1 MRRGVIPQISSDKRR
16 NDMESM
22 KYSDT
27 EFVVS
32 LDSKQVVAEVHANA
46 VDFPKR
52 TVREH
57 IEYALDHPI
66 GAGPIAEVV
75 ESGDKVCIII
85 SDITRRW
92 QQPSAYLPILV
103 ERLNRAGI
111 PDEDILILCATG
123 THRKQTEEEHIS
135 LVGEELYRRI
145 RFIDHQCDD
154 KEHLTYM
161 GTSSRG
167 TPVWLDSYAI
177 ACDKIIL
184 TGGVVY
190 HFLAGFG
197 GGRKSIV
204 PGIAGRETINTNHN
218 NALNTG
224 LGSGSNPRVCNGNMT
239 EDNPFHSDLME
250 CATFAKPAYLLNVI
264 VDDNYQIVGAF
275 AGDWREAHAAATKAV
290 EQLDGVS
297 VPRRAP
303 LVIAS
308 AGGYPK
314 DINLYQTSK
323 TLSNALAAVAP
334 GGTIILLSQCRE
346 GFGDSDCENQ
356 ICGYDTMEEREKA
369 LRADFSIGGFVGFL
383 FAETAENYHLIL
395 VTDIADE
402 CFARTKIQV
411 ARTLDEAVAL
421 AAQCNGGSLDG
432 VEAILMPHGGSTF
445 PLPQTEAPC

>member
-1 MRRGVIPQISSDKRR
+1 
-16 NDMESM
+16 M
-22 KYSDT
+22 KYSNT

-32 LDSKQVVAEVHANA
+32 LDPQQVVAEVHANA
-46 VDFPKR
+46 VDLPKR

-66 GAGPIAEVV
+66 GTGPIEEVV
-75 ESGDKVCIII
+75 QQGDKVCIII

-92 QQPSAYLPILV
+92 QQPSTYLPVLV

-154 KEHLTYM
+154 KEHLTYV
-161 GTSSRG
+161 GTTSRG
-167 TPVWLDSYAI
+167 TPVWLNSYAM

-218 NALNTG
+218 NALNKG
-224 LGSGSNPRVCNGNMT
+224 LGSGSNPRVCNGNMK

-250 CATFAKPAYLLNVI
+250 CAAFARPSYLLNVI
-264 VDDNYQIVGAF
+264 VDDSYQIVGAF
-275 AGDWREAHAAATKAV
+275 AGDWREAYAAAAKVV
-290 EQLDGVS
+290 EQLDGVLVS
-297 VPRRAP
+297 RRAP

-334 GGTIILLSQCRE
+334 GGTMILLSQCRE
-346 GFGDSDCENQ
+346 GFGDPDCEAQ

-395 VTDIADE
+395 VTDIPGE
-402 CFARTKIQV
+402 RFGRTKIQV
-411 ARTLDEAVAL
+411 ARTLDGALAL

-432 VEAILMPHGGSTF
+432 VETILMPHGGSTF
-445 PLPQTEAPC
+445 PLPQA

>member
-1 MRRGVIPQISSDKRR
+1 
-16 NDMESM
+16 MEKM

-27 EFVVS
+27 EFSVS
-32 LDSKQVVAEVHANA
+32 LDPRQVVSEVHANT
-46 VDFPKR
+46 VELPKR

-66 GAGPIAEVV
+66 GAGPIEEVV
-75 ESGDKVCIII
+75 RAGDKVCIII
-85 SDITRRW
+85 SDVTRRW
-92 QQPSAYLPILV
+92 QQPSTYLPVLV

-123 THRKQTEEEHIS
+123 THRRQTEEEHIS

-145 RFIDHQCDD
+145 RFMDHQCDD

-167 TPVWLDSYAI
+167 TPVWLNSYAM
-177 ACDKIIL
+177 ACDKLIL

-197 GGRKSIV
+197 GGRKSVV

-218 NALNTG
+218 NALNHG
-224 LGSGSNPRVCNGNMT
+224 LGSGSNPRVCNGNMG

-250 CATFAKPAYLLNVI
+250 CASFAKPAYLLNVF

-275 AGDWREAHAAATKAV
+275 AGDWQKAHEAAAKAV
-290 EQLDGVS
+290 EQLDGV
-297 VPRRAP
+297 PIPHRTP

-334 GGTIILLSQCRE
+334 GGTMILLSQCRE
-346 GFGDSDCENQ
+346 GFGDPDCEAQ
-356 ICGYDTMEEREKA
+356 ICAYDTMEKREKA

-383 FAETAENYHLIL
+383 FAEASENYNLIL
-395 VTDIADE
+395 VTDIPGE
-402 CFARTKIQV
+402 RFEHTKIQV
-411 ARTLDEAVAL
+411 AQTLDEALAL
-421 AAQCNGGSLDG
+421 AANCNDGTLDG
-432 VEAILMPHGGSTF
+432 VETTLMPHGGSTF
-445 PLPQTEAPC
+445 PLPQA

>member
-1 MRRGVIPQISSDKRR
+1 
-16 NDMESM
+16 MEKM

-27 EFVVS
+27 EFSVS
-32 LDSKQVVAEVHANA
+32 LDPRQVVSEVHANT
-46 VDFPKR
+46 VELPKR

-66 GAGPIAEVV
+66 GAGPIEEAVRA
-75 ESGDKVCIII
+75 GDKVCIII
-85 SDITRRW
+85 SDVTRRW
-92 QQPSAYLPILV
+92 QQPSTYLPILV

-123 THRKQTEEEHIS
+123 THRRQTEEEHIS

-145 RFIDHQCDD
+145 RFMDHQCDD

-167 TPVWLDSYAI
+167 TPVWLNSYAM
-177 ACDKIIL
+177 ACDKLIL

-197 GGRKSIV
+197 GGRKSVV

-218 NALNTG
+218 NALNHG
-224 LGSGSNPRVCNGNMT
+224 LGSGSNPRVCNGNMG

-250 CATFAKPAYLLNVI
+250 CASFAKPAYLLNVF

-275 AGDWREAHAAATKAV
+275 AGDWQKAHEAAARTV
-290 EQLDGVS
+290 EQLDGV
-297 VPRRAP
+297 PIPHRTP

-334 GGTIILLSQCRE
+334 GGTMILLSQCRE
-346 GFGDSDCENQ
+346 GFGDPDCEAQ
-356 ICGYDTMEEREKA
+356 ICAYDTMEEREKA

-383 FAETAENYHLIL
+383 FAEASENYNLIL
-395 VTDIADE
+395 VTDIPGE
-402 CFARTKIQV
+402 RFEHTKIQV
-411 ARTLDEAVAL
+411 AKTLDEALAL
-421 AAQCNGGSLDG
+421 AANCNGGTLDG
-432 VEAILMPHGGSTF
+432 VETTLMPHGGSTF
-445 PLPQTEAPC
+445 PLPQA

>member
-1 MRRGVIPQISSDKRR
+1 
-16 NDMESM
+16 MENM

-27 EFVVS
+27 EFSVS
-32 LDSKQVVAEVHANA
+32 LDPRQVVSEVHANM
-46 VDFPKR
+46 VELPKR

-66 GAGPIAEVV
+66 GAGPIEEVV
-75 ESGDKVCIII
+75 RAGDKVCIII
-85 SDITRRW
+85 SDVTRRW
-92 QQPSAYLPILV
+92 QQPSTYLPILV

-123 THRKQTEEEHIS
+123 THRRQTEEEHIS

-145 RFIDHQCDD
+145 RFMDHQCDD

-167 TPVWLDSYAI
+167 TPVWLNSYAM
-177 ACDKIIL
+177 ACDKLIL

-197 GGRKSIV
+197 GGRKSVV

-218 NALNTG
+218 NALNHG
-224 LGSGSNPRVCNGNMT
+224 LGSGSNPRVCNGNMG

-250 CATFAKPAYLLNVI
+250 CASFAKPAYLLNVF

-275 AGDWREAHAAATKAV
+275 AGDWQKAHEAAARAV
-290 EQLDGVS
+290 EQLDGV
-297 VPRRAP
+297 PIPHRTP

-334 GGTIILLSQCRE
+334 GGTMILLSQCRE
-346 GFGDSDCENQ
+346 GFGDPDCEAQ
-356 ICGYDTMEEREKA
+356 ICAYDTMEEREKA

-383 FAETAENYHLIL
+383 FAEASENYNLIL
-395 VTDIADE
+395 VTDIPGE
-402 CFARTKIQV
+402 RFEHTKIQV
-411 ARTLDEAVAL
+411 AKTLDEALAL
-421 AAQCNGGSLDG
+421 AANCNGGTLDG
-432 VEAILMPHGGSTF
+432 VETTLMPHGGSTF
-445 PLPQTEAPC
+445 PLPQA

>member
-1 MRRGVIPQISSDKRR
+1 
-16 NDMESM
+16 MESM

-27 EFVVS
+27 EFAVS
-32 LDSKQVVAEVHANA
+32 LDPGQVVAEVHANA
-46 VDFPKR
+46 VNLPKR

-66 GAGPIAEVV
+66 GAGPIEEAVKPGE
-75 ESGDKVCIII
+75 KVCIII
-85 SDITRRW
+85 SDTTRRW
-92 QQPSAYLPILV
+92 QQPSTYLPVLV
-103 ERLNRAGI
+103 ERLNKAGI
-111 PDEDILILCATG
+111 PDEDMLILCATG

-135 LVGEELYRRI
+135 LVGEDLYRRI

-161 GTSSRG
+161 GTTSRG
-167 TPVWLDSYAI
+167 TPVWLDSYAM

-218 NALNTG
+218 NALNKG
-224 LGSGSNPRVCNGNMT
+224 LGSGSNPRACNGNMT
-239 EDNPFHSDLME
+239 DSNPFHSDLME
-250 CATFAKPAYLLNVI
+250 CAAFAKPAYLLNVV

-275 AGDWREAHAAATKAV
+275 VGDWRAAHAAATKLV
-290 EQLDGVS
+290 QQLDGVPI
-297 VPRRAP
+297 PRRTQ

-334 GGTIILLSQCRE
+334 GGTMILLSECRE
-346 GFGDSDCENQ
+346 GFGDPDCEAQ
-356 ICGYDTMEEREKA
+356 ICNYDTMADREKD
-369 LRADFSIGGFVGFL
+369 LRANFSIGGFVGFL
-383 FAETAENYHLIL
+383 FAETSENYHLIL
-395 VTDIADE
+395 VTDLPRE
-402 CFARTKIQV
+402 RFARTKIQV
-411 ARTLDEAVAL
+411 ARTLDEALAL
-421 AAQCNGGSLDG
+421 AAACNGGSLDG
-432 VEAILMPHGGSTF
+432 VETTLMPHGGSTF
-445 PLPQTEAPC
+445 PLPQA

>member
-1 MRRGVIPQISSDKRR
+1 
-16 NDMESM
+16 MESM

-27 EFVVS
+27 EFAVS
-32 LDSKQVVAEVHANA
+32 LDPGQVVAEVHANA
-46 VDFPKR
+46 VNLPKR

-66 GAGPIAEVV
+66 GAGPIEEAVKPGE
-75 ESGDKVCIII
+75 KVCIII
-85 SDITRRW
+85 SDTTRRW
-92 QQPSAYLPILV
+92 QQPSTYLPVLV
-103 ERLNRAGI
+103 ERLNKAGI
-111 PDEDILILCATG
+111 PDEDMLILCATG
-123 THRKQTEEEHIS
+123 THRKETEEEHIS
-135 LVGEELYRRI
+135 LVGEDLYRRI

-161 GTSSRG
+161 GTTSRG
-167 TPVWLDSYAI
+167 TPVWLDSYAM

-218 NALNTG
+218 NALNKG
-224 LGSGSNPRVCNGNMT
+224 LGSGSNPRACNGNMT
-239 EDNPFHSDLME
+239 DSNPFHSDLME
-250 CATFAKPAYLLNVI
+250 CAAFAKPAYLLNVV

-275 AGDWREAHAAATKAV
+275 AGDWREAHAAATKLV
-290 EQLDGVS
+290 QQLDGVPI
-297 VPRRAP
+297 PRRTQ

-334 GGTIILLSQCRE
+334 GGTMILLSECRE
-346 GFGDSDCENQ
+346 GFGDPDCEAQ
-356 ICGYDTMEEREKA
+356 ICNYDTMADREKD
-369 LRADFSIGGFVGFL
+369 LRANFSIGGFVGFL
-383 FAETAENYHLIL
+383 FAETSENYHLIL
-395 VTDIADE
+395 VTDLPRE
-402 CFARTKIQV
+402 RFARTKIQV
-411 ARTLDEAVAL
+411 ARTLDEALAL
-421 AAQCNGGSLDG
+421 AAACNGGSLDG
-432 VEAILMPHGGSTF
+432 VETTLMPHGGSTF
-445 PLPQTEAPC
+445 PLPQA

>member
-1 MRRGVIPQISSDKRR
+1 
-16 NDMESM
+16 MEPM

-27 EFVVS
+27 EFTVS
-32 LDSKQVVAEVHANA
+32 LDPQQVVAEVHANK
-46 VDFPKR
+46 VELPQR

-66 GAGPIAEVV
+66 GAGPIEEAVQA
-75 ESGDKVCIII
+75 GDKVCIII
-85 SDITRRW
+85 SDVTRRW
-92 QQPSAYLPILV
+92 QQPSTYLPILV

-111 PDEDILILCATG
+111 PDENILILCATG
-123 THRKQTEEEHIS
+123 THRRQTEEEHIS
-135 LVGEELYRRI
+135 LVGEDLYHRI
-145 RFIDHQCDD
+145 RFLDHQCDD

-161 GTSSRG
+161 GTTSRG
-167 TPVWLDSYAI
+167 TPVWLNSYAM
-177 ACDKIIL
+177 ACDKLIL

-197 GGRKSIV
+197 GGRKSVV

-218 NALNTG
+218 NALNHG
-224 LGSGSNPRVCNGNMT
+224 LGSGSNPRVCNGNMSD
-239 EDNPFHSDLME
+239 DNPFHSDLME
-250 CATFAKPAYLLNVI
+250 CAAFAKPAYLLNVI

-275 AGDWREAHAAATKAV
+275 AGDWQKAHEEAAKV
-290 EQLDGVS
+290 VKQLDGVS
-297 VPRRAP
+297 IPRRAP

-308 AGGYPK
+308 AGGFPK

-334 GGTIILLSQCRE
+334 GGTMILLSQCRE
-346 GFGDSDCENQ
+346 GFGDPDCEAQ
-356 ICGYDTMEEREKA
+356 ICSYDTMEEREKA

-395 VTDIADE
+395 VTDIPGQRFE
-402 CFARTKIQV
+402 RTKIQV
-411 ARTLDEAVAL
+411 AQTLDEALAL

-432 VEAILMPHGGSTF
+432 VETVLMPYGGSTF
-445 PLPQTEAPC
+445 PLPQA

>member
-1 MRRGVIPQISSDKRR
+1 
-16 NDMESM
+16 MESM

-27 EFVVS
+27 EFAVS
-32 LDSKQVVAEVHANA
+32 LDPGQVVAEVHANA
-46 VDFPKR
+46 VNLPKR

-66 GAGPIAEVV
+66 GAGPIEEAVKPGE
-75 ESGDKVCIII
+75 KVCIII
-85 SDITRRW
+85 SDTTRRW
-92 QQPSAYLPILV
+92 QQPSTYLPVLV
-103 ERLNRAGI
+103 ERLNKAGI
-111 PDEDILILCATG
+111 PDEDMLILCATG

-135 LVGEELYRRI
+135 LVGEDLYRRI

-161 GTSSRG
+161 GTTSRG
-167 TPVWLDSYAI
+167 TPVWLDSYAM

-204 PGIAGRETINTNHN
+204 PGIAGREPINTNHN
-218 NALNTG
+218 NALNKG
-224 LGSGSNPRVCNGNMT
+224 LGSGSNPRACNGNMT
-239 EDNPFHSDLME
+239 DSNPFHSDLME
-250 CATFAKPAYLLNVI
+250 CAAFAKPAYLLNVV

-275 AGDWREAHAAATKAV
+275 AGDWREAHAAATKLV
-290 EQLDGVS
+290 QQLDGVPI
-297 VPRRAP
+297 PRRTQ

-334 GGTIILLSQCRE
+334 GGTMILLSECRE
-346 GFGDSDCENQ
+346 GFGDPDCEAQ
-356 ICGYDTMEEREKA
+356 ICNYGTMADREKD
-369 LRADFSIGGFVGFL
+369 LRANFSIGGFVGFL
-383 FAETAENYHLIL
+383 FAETSENYHLIL
-395 VTDIADE
+395 VTDLPRE
-402 CFARTKIQV
+402 RFARTKIQV
-411 ARTLDEAVAL
+411 ARTLDEALAL
-421 AAQCNGGSLDG
+421 AAACNGGSLDG
-432 VEAILMPHGGSTF
+432 VETTLMPHGGSTF
-445 PLPQTEAPC
+445 PLPQA

>member
-1 MRRGVIPQISSDKRR
+1 
-16 NDMESM
+16 MESM

-27 EFVVS
+27 EFAVS
-32 LDSKQVVAEVHANA
+32 LDPGQVVAEVHANA
-46 VDFPKR
+46 VSLPKR
-52 TVREH
+52 AVREH

-66 GAGPIAEVV
+66 GAGPIEEAVKPGE
-75 ESGDKVCIII
+75 KVCIII
-85 SDITRRW
+85 SDTTRRW
-92 QQPSAYLPILV
+92 QQPSTYLPVLV
-103 ERLNRAGI
+103 ERLNKAGI
-111 PDEDILILCATG
+111 PDEDMLILCATG

-135 LVGEELYRRI
+135 LVGEDLYRRI

-161 GTSSRG
+161 GTTSRG
-167 TPVWLDSYAI
+167 TPVWLDSYAM

-218 NALNTG
+218 NALNKG
-224 LGSGSNPRVCNGNMT
+224 LGSGSNPRACNGNMT
-239 EDNPFHSDLME
+239 DSNPFHSDLME
-250 CATFAKPAYLLNVI
+250 CAAFAKPAYLLNVV

-275 AGDWREAHAAATKAV
+275 AGDWRAAHAAATKLV
-290 EQLDGVS
+290 QQLDGVPT
-297 VPRRAP
+297 PRRTQ

-334 GGTIILLSQCRE
+334 GGTMILLSECRE
-346 GFGDSDCENQ
+346 GFGDPDCEAQ
-356 ICGYDTMEEREKA
+356 ICNYDTMADREKD
-369 LRADFSIGGFVGFL
+369 LRANFSIGGFVGFL
-383 FAETAENYHLIL
+383 FAETSENYHLIL
-395 VTDIADE
+395 VTDLPRE
-402 CFARTKIQV
+402 RFARTKIQV
-411 ARTLDEAVAL
+411 ARTLDEALAL
-421 AAQCNGGSLDG
+421 AAACNGGSLDG
-432 VEAILMPHGGSTF
+432 VETTLMPHGGSTF
-445 PLPQTEAPC
+445 PLPQA

>member
-1 MRRGVIPQISSDKRR
+1 
-16 NDMESM
+16 MERM

-27 EFVVS
+27 EFEVS
-32 LDSKQVVAEVHANA
+32 LAPQQIVAEVHANS
-46 VDFPKR
+46 VDLPKR

-66 GAGPIAEVV
+66 GAGPIEEAVHAGE
-75 ESGDKVCIII
+75 KVCILI
-85 SDITRRW
+85 SDTTRRW
-92 QQPSAYLPILV
+92 QQPSTYLPVLV
-103 ERLNRAGI
+103 ERLNHAGI
-111 PDEDILILCATG
+111 SDDDILILCATG

-135 LVGEELYRRI
+135 LVGEDLYRRI
-145 RFIDHQCDD
+145 RFLDHECDD

-161 GTSSRG
+161 GTTSRG
-167 TPVWLDSYAI
+167 TPVWLNSYAM

-218 NALNTG
+218 NALNPG
-224 LGSGSNPRVCNGNMT
+224 LGSGSNPHACNGNMT
-239 EDNPFHSDLME
+239 ESNPFHSDLVE
-250 CATFAKPAYLLNVI
+250 CAAFAKPAYLLNVI

-275 AGDWREAHAAATKAV
+275 AGDWQTAHAAAARVV

-297 VPRRAP
+297 IPHRTP
-303 LVIAS
+303 LVISS

-323 TLSNALAAVAP
+323 TLSNALAAVTP
-334 GGTIILLSQCRE
+334 GGTMILLSQCRE
-346 GFGDSDCENQ
+346 GFGDADCEAQ
-356 ICGYDTMEEREKA
+356 ICNYDSMEAREKA

-395 VTDIADE
+395 VTDIPGE
-402 CFARTKIQV
+402 RFAHTKIQV
-411 ARTLDEAVAL
+411 ARTLDEALAL

-432 VEAILMPHGGSTF
+432 VETTLMPHGGSTF
-445 PLPQTEAPC
+445 PLPRA

>member
-1 MRRGVIPQISSDKRR
+1 
-16 NDMESM
+16 MEKM

-27 EFVVS
+27 EFSVS
-32 LDSKQVVAEVHANA
+32 LDPRQVVSEVHANTM
-46 VDFPKR
+46 DYPKR

-66 GAGPIAEVV
+66 GAGPIEEVV
-75 ESGDKVCIII
+75 RAGDKVCIII
-85 SDITRRW
+85 SDVTRRW
-92 QQPSAYLPILV
+92 QQPSTYLPILV

-123 THRKQTEEEHIS
+123 THRRQTEEEHIS

-145 RFIDHQCDD
+145 RFMDHQCDD

-167 TPVWLDSYAI
+167 TPVWLNSYAM
-177 ACDKIIL
+177 ACDKLIL

-197 GGRKSIV
+197 GGRKSVV

-218 NALNTG
+218 NALNHG
-224 LGSGSNPRVCNGNMT
+224 LGSGSNPRVCNGNMG

-250 CATFAKPAYLLNVI
+250 CASFAKPAYLLNVF

-275 AGDWREAHAAATKAV
+275 AGDWQKAHEAAARAV
-290 EQLDGVS
+290 EQLDGV
-297 VPRRAP
+297 PIPHRTP

-334 GGTIILLSQCRE
+334 GGTMILLSQCRE
-346 GFGDSDCENQ
+346 GFGDPDCEAQ
-356 ICGYDTMEEREKA
+356 ICAYDTMEEREKA

-383 FAETAENYHLIL
+383 FAEASENYNLIL
-395 VTDIADE
+395 VTDIPGE
-402 CFARTKIQV
+402 CFEHTKIQV
-411 ARTLDEAVAL
+411 AQTLDEALAL
-421 AAQCNGGSLDG
+421 AANCNDGTLDG
-432 VEAILMPHGGSTF
+432 VETTLMPHGGSTF
-445 PLPQTEAPC
+445 PLPQA

>member
-1 MRRGVIPQISSDKRR
+1 
-16 NDMESM
+16 MEKM

-27 EFVVS
+27 EFSVS
-32 LDSKQVVAEVHANA
+32 LDPRQVVSEVHANTM
-46 VDFPKR
+46 DFPKR

-66 GAGPIAEVV
+66 GAGPIEEVV
-75 ESGDKVCIII
+75 RAGDKVCIII
-85 SDITRRW
+85 SDVTRRW
-92 QQPSAYLPILV
+92 QQPSTYLPILV

-123 THRKQTEEEHIS
+123 THRRQTEEEHIS
-135 LVGEELYRRI
+135 LVGEELYRRV
-145 RFIDHQCDD
+145 RFMDHQCDD

-167 TPVWLDSYAI
+167 TPVWLNSYAM
-177 ACDKIIL
+177 ACDKLIL

-197 GGRKSIV
+197 GGRKSVV

-218 NALNTG
+218 NALNHG
-224 LGSGSNPRVCNGNMT
+224 LGSGSNPRVCNGNMG

-250 CATFAKPAYLLNVI
+250 CASFAKPAYLLNVF

-275 AGDWREAHAAATKAV
+275 AGDWQKAHEAAARAV
-290 EQLDGVS
+290 EQLDGV
-297 VPRRAP
+297 PIPHRTP

-334 GGTIILLSQCRE
+334 GGTMILLSQCRE
-346 GFGDSDCENQ
+346 GFGDPDCEAQ
-356 ICGYDTMEEREKA
+356 ICAYDTMEEREKA

-383 FAETAENYHLIL
+383 FAEASENYNLIL
-395 VTDIADE
+395 VTDIPGE
-402 CFARTKIQV
+402 CFEHTKIQV
-411 ARTLDEAVAL
+411 AQTLDEALAL
-421 AAQCNGGSLDG
+421 AAKCHGGALDG
-432 VEAILMPHGGSTF
+432 VETTLMPHGGSTF
-445 PLPQTEAPC
+445 PLPQA

>member
-1 MRRGVIPQISSDKRR
+1 
-16 NDMESM
+16 MEPM

-27 EFVVS
+27 EFTVS
-32 LDSKQVVAEVHANA
+32 LDPQQVVAEVHANK
-46 VDFPKR
+46 VELPQR

-66 GAGPIAEVV
+66 GAGPIEEAVQA
-75 ESGDKVCIII
+75 GDKVCIII
-85 SDITRRW
+85 SDVTRRW
-92 QQPSAYLPILV
+92 QQPSTYLPILV

-111 PDEDILILCATG
+111 PDENILILCATG
-123 THRKQTEEEHIS
+123 THRRQTEEEHIS
-135 LVGEELYRRI
+135 LVGEDLYHRI
-145 RFIDHQCDD
+145 RFLDHQCDD

-161 GTSSRG
+161 GTTSRG
-167 TPVWLDSYAI
+167 TPVWLNSYAM
-177 ACDKIIL
+177 ACDKLIL

-197 GGRKSIV
+197 GGRKSVV

-218 NALNTG
+218 NALNHG
-224 LGSGSNPRVCNGNMT
+224 LGSGSNPRVCNGNMSD
-239 EDNPFHSDLME
+239 DNPFHSDLME
-250 CATFAKPAYLLNVI
+250 CAAFAKPAYLLNVI

-275 AGDWREAHAAATKAV
+275 AGDWQKAHEKAAKV
-290 EQLDGVS
+290 VKQLDGVAI
-297 VPRRAP
+297 PRRAP

-308 AGGYPK
+308 AGGFPK

-334 GGTIILLSQCRE
+334 GGTMILLSQCRE
-346 GFGDSDCENQ
+346 GFGDPDCEAQ
-356 ICGYDTMEEREKA
+356 ICSYDTMEEREKA

-395 VTDIADE
+395 VTDIPGQRFE
-402 CFARTKIQV
+402 RTKIQV
-411 ARTLDEAVAL
+411 AQTLDEALAL

-432 VEAILMPHGGSTF
+432 VETVLMPYGGSTF
-445 PLPQTEAPC
+445 PLPQA